1 MVSKSLRCGVLVLAW
16 AMLAPAALGD
26 LLDEEDPV
34 VKPANPTGTSTGAK
48 TSTGTGTSTTPKDV
62 KKPEGSIKEPTP
74 HAKGSAP
81 TSSNTTVIPPKKA
94 GKQTKGQKD
103 KEPVHFES
111 KGLRGLRE
119 KGMVELV
126 QDVIVT
132 QGEMK
137 MEADHAQV
145 FFDEASHEVIKVVAE
160 GNVKVN
166 GVDENSGEKFRAFG
180 NQGVF
185 LNKER
190 TVVME
195 GNVKLWRGEDSVVR
209 SKKMTYEM
217 NTGWVKMDRVT
228 GELAPGDKDK

>member
-1 MVSKSLRCGVLVLAW
+1 MAPKRIGSGLVLVAVLA
-16 AMLAPAALGD
+16 APMARAD
-26 LLDEEDPV
+26 LLDEEDPT
-34 VKPANPTGTSTGAK
+34 VKATPTQTSTATGNGTAK
-48 TSTGTGTSTTPKDV
+48 EPKEP
-62 KKPEGSIKEPTP
+62 KSPKAEPAIKEPTP
-74 HAKGSAP
+74 HPKGTAATGP
-81 TSSNTTVIPPKKA
+81 GTTVIPPKKP
-94 GKQTKGQKD
+94 GKGNGKGKKD

-111 KGLRGLRE
+111 KGLKGLRE

-126 QDVIVT
+126 QDVVVT
-132 QGEMK
+132 QGDMK

-145 FFDEASHEVIKVVAE
+145 FFDEANHEVKKVVAE

-166 GVDENSGEKFRAFG
+166 GVDENSGQKFRAYG

-217 NTGWVKMDRVT
+217 DTGWIKMDRVT

>member
-1 MVSKSLRCGVLVLAW
+1 MVSKATRYGVLVLAW
-16 AMLAPAALGD
+16 TTFAPFARAD
-26 LLDEEDPV
+26 LLDEEDPA
-34 VKPANPTGTSTGAK
+34 VKPTSPTATASATQ
-48 TSTGTGTSTTPKDV
+48 TSTGTTTTKD
-62 KKPEGSIKEPTP
+62 KKSSQGSIKEPTP

-94 GKQTKGQKD
+94 GKQTKGQRE

-119 KGMVELV
+119 KGVVELV

-137 MEADHAQV
+137 MEAEHAQV

-166 GVDENSGEKFRAFG
+166 GVDENSGEKFRAYG

>member
-1 MVSKSLRCGVLVLAW
+1 MVVAW
-16 AMLAPAALGD
+16 ALSAPALAD
-26 LLDEEDPV
+26 LLDEEDPAI
-34 VKPANPTGTSTGAK
+34 KPSASSTTIGTQTSTA
-48 TSTGTGTSTTPKDV
+48 TGTGTPKDP
-62 KKPEGSIKEPTP
+62 KAEPKPQKNESTIKEPTP
-74 HAKGSAP
+74 HPKGATP
-81 TSSNTTVIPPKKA
+81 ATNTTVMPPKKA
-94 GKQTKGQKD
+94 GKSGGKGKKD

-111 KGLRGLRE
+111 KGLKGLRE

-126 QDVIVT
+126 QDVVVT
-132 QGEMK
+132 QGDMK

-160 GNVKVN
+160 GNVRIN

-180 NQGVF
+180 NQSVF

-195 GNVKLWRGEDSVVR
+195 GSVKLWRGDESVVR

>member
-1 MVSKSLRCGVLVLAW
+1 MASKATRFGTIILTWTAFASPLHA
-16 AMLAPAALGD
+16 D
-26 LLDEEDPV
+26 LLDEEDPP
-34 VKPANPTGTSTGAK
+34 VKPTTPTATATGTK
-48 TSTGTGTSTTPKDV
+48 TSTGTGTSKDP

-74 HAKGSAP
+74 HMKGSAP
-81 TSSNTTVIPPKKA
+81 TSSPNTTVIPPKKA
-94 GKQTKGQKD
+94 GKPAAKGQKD

-132 QGEMK
+132 QGDMK

-166 GVDENSGEKFRAFG
+166 GVDENSGERFRAFG